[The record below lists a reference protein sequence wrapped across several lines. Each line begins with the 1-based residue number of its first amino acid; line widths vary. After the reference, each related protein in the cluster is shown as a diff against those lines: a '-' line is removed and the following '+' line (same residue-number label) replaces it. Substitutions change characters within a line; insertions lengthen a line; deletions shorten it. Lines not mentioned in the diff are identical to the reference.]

1 MFEALGIDFPGRS
14 LAIVFVTVMI
24 AGLIGYLLARQQYR
38 EMLKRQ
44 SGIITSEMARLRR
57 RAASA
62 EQTTQRMRTEVERY
76 RRASRH

>member
-1 MFEALGIDFPGRS
+1 MFEAFGIDLPGRS